1 MEHKITFFEQL
12 KDVKNQKR
20 KNLQKLIIMK
30 TDKDRERP
38 QGHYP

>member
-12 KDVKNQKR
+12 KDVKNQNR

-30 TDKDRERP
+30 TDKDQERP